1 MKEGIESLD
10 SAKLT
15 LRERGEGVDGETVVN
30 ELLAKLQQV
39 KEVRSIRFNY
49 GQQLEMSDRSPLIY
63 RKAKG
68 NKIINFFAAS
78 LSVLFGVFMFI
89 NVPIV
94 PYNYIF
100 LAISV
105 IFPFLSII
113 DDHYLSIIDG
123 KIKYSSLTIRW
134 EVELSDVAE
143 WKIFRGTCG
152 IDSHLLE
159 IRTKSGK
166 RRCVPSLIS
175 LGIRDPNKFAK
186 DFAKCIRDI
195 KKEIKSQND
204 MN

>member
-1 MKEGIESLD
+1 ML
-10 SAKLT
+10 
-15 LRERGEGVDGETVVN
+15 
-30 ELLAKLQQV
+30 
-39 KEVRSIRFNY
+39 
-49 GQQLEMSDRSPLIY
+49 DRSPLIY
-63 RKAKG
+63 RKAKS

-94 PYNYIF
+94 PYNYVF

-134 EVELSDVAE
+134 EVELSEIAE
-143 WKIFRGTCG
+143 WKIFGGTGG
-152 IDSHLLE
+152 ISSQQLQIL
-159 IRTKSGK
+159 IKSGE

-186 DFAKCIRDI
+186 DFAKCIREV
-195 KKEIKSQND
+195 KKEIKRQND